1 MPPTEAGAATENCRL
16 VPIVP
21 ADPAPPL
28 RLCALVQPGARPE
41 LPASLILLGSNLLG
55 RACAGALADA
65 ADRVHAWLEIWVQ
78 TSGECPAALDERE
91 AGTNPEADARWKR
104 WVAGRAGD
112 EMQVVTGWETV
123 HPRPVWLNVAG
134 GAAVVPR
141 DAASGEPYELCTD
154 DNALLMAGLEP
165 FGETRRRFLAVKG
178 KPGAGLLAPTGE
190 VPSGVRPAA
199 DALPGGGA
207 GLIPFN
213 PEGGFIFVRRLAPLE
228 WDQYAGLLSNR
239 PFQGLS
245 AGRPPVKLGGP
256 YAGLHDW
263 DRLQQSGAHLFST
276 SRGRSGRFHETFHL
290 KLLLLQ
296 SMVREVRAAVAA
308 SQLPLLNLNPAAFR
322 VDLSPAAGALPV
334 LWTARAVLAGPPSA
348 VPLTAPGELRYF
360 KSAEGNGASVYRP
373 EGSGRPVSSRGELRI
388 RKILASGGRT
398 QVEATLASPEVTRAS
413 PRDLVWVR
421 LPLPGAGA
429 LDLVGSIDAADAL
442 AQGEARFRTAPLE
455 LRPPVLAALQPM
467 EGGVFPGTPFETIP
481 LLSTPVDLYGLG
493 VLGVQLFLTGA
504 GKPLPTALDEL
515 LSLVRAV
522 DAAGG
527 PGKPGEKFLRAAAAD
542 ARWTSSLGPQHHGH
556 DAAANADTAS
566 LLPVELWWETLAILG
581 RFFAGAGTN
590 AYCRDF
596 GDAPAYQ
603 LEAALDAPLA
613 DVETLVLRSRSLL
626 LCDWPSH
633 REVARVIQTLR

>member
-1 MPPTEAGAATENCRL
+1 MSPLEAGAATENCRL

-21 ADPAPPL
+21 ADPMPPL
-28 RLCALVQPGARPE
+28 RLCALVQPGAKPDI
-41 LPASLILLGSNLLG
+41 PASLILLGSNLLG
-55 RACAGALADA
+55 RAYAGALADA

-78 TSGECPAALDERE
+78 TTTDCPALDERE

-104 WVAGRAGD
+104 WVSGRAGD
-112 EMQVVTGWETV
+112 EMQVVTGWETA
-123 HPRPVWLNVAG
+123 HPRPVWLSLT
-134 GAAVVPR
+134 GAPAVVPR
-141 DAASGEPYELCTD
+141 DAASGDYYELCID
-154 DNALLMAGLEP
+154 DTVLLMAGLEP

-178 KPGAGLLAPTGE
+178 KPGAGLLATTGE
-190 VPSGVRPAA
+190 VPPGVRSAK
-199 DALPGGGA
+199 DVLPGGGA
-207 GLIPFN
+207 GLVPFN
-213 PEGGFIFVRRLAPLE
+213 PEGGFIFVRRLAPLD

-256 YAGLHDW
+256 YAGLEDW

-276 SRGRSGRFHETFHL
+276 TRGRSGRFHETFHL

-296 SMVREVRAAVAA
+296 SMLREVRAAIAA
-308 SQLPLLNLNPAAFR
+308 SQLPLLNLNPGAFR
-322 VDLSPAAGALPV
+322 VDLSAAAGALPV
-334 LWTARAVLAGPPSA
+334 LWTARAILTGPSSA

-360 KSAEGNGASVYRP
+360 KSAEGNSASIYRP
-373 EGSGRPVSSRGELRI
+373 EGTGRPVSSRGELRI
-388 RKILASGGRT
+388 RKILTTGGRI

-421 LPLPGAGA
+421 LPLPGTGA

-455 LRPPVLAALQPM
+455 LRPPVLAALQPT

-481 LLSTPVDLYGLG
+481 MLSTPVDLYGLG

-504 GKPLPTALDEL
+504 GKPLPAAIDEL

-522 DAAGG
+522 DAAGLS
-527 PGKPGEKFLRAAAAD
+527 GKPGEKFMRTAALD
-542 ARWTSSLGPQHHGH
+542 ARWGGSLGPQHHGH
-556 DAAANADTAS
+556 DAASNADVAS
-566 LLPVELWWETLAILG
+566 LLPVELWWDVLAILG
-581 RFFAGAGTN
+581 RFFAGAGQDS
-590 AYCRDF
+590 YCRDF
-596 GDAPAYQ
+596 GDAPVYQ

-613 DVETLVLRSRSLL
+613 DVEALVLRSRSLL
-626 LCDWPSH
+626 LCDWPSN